1 MPVKVLLETRDVNVE
16 AEDLS
21 GEGMLGGQ
29 GFGAP
34 DALLPEGFQP
44 RADYG
49 AFGQPE
55 ANRARSQSVP
65 GKSRLPIPRIC
76 QRIPAP
82 WFTNYLFRALI
93 FFCSPGGIYEAHP
106 WKTCRS
112 QKGFERSRRN
122 RRCRNGSARFATE
135 IAEQRKRRDV
145 SDAMMEEFKTLVTEV
160 LTPHASAILLDP
172 ELGIARLQ
180 TPRQERRPAAGL

>member
-34 DALLPEGFQP
+34 DALLPEGFRP

-49 AFGQPE
+49 ALASRKQPG
-55 ANRARSQSVP
+55 AFAV
-65 GKSRLPIPRIC
+65 
-76 QRIPAP
+76 
-82 WFTNYLFRALI
+82 LFRENPDCQSPASASVFPPRGFTI
-93 FFCSPGGIYEAHP
+93 ICFAHSSSFCSPGGLYEAHP

-112 QKGFERSRRN
+112 QK
-122 RRCRNGSARFATE
+122 RFRTITE
-135 IAEQRKRRDV
+135 
-145 SDAMMEEFKTLVTEV
+145 
-160 LTPHASAILLDP
+160 
-172 ELGIARLQ
+172 
-180 TPRQERRPAAGL
+180 